1 MTPLSQPKKVRKNV
15 CFLAFFLLFYT
26 FSAQSQTA
34 FDPYNFNEKFLEHLI
49 KVRIDSVRKV
59 YLCSSLYN
67 DSILYV
73 ASKHHSR
80 YMDST
85 GIFLHEEPGNLN
97 TLTPQ
102 KRAEYYGAKDYNVG
116 ENIIIEHFKATYEDI
131 ADSIVDGWVHSKGHF
146 DNMINCKYQITGVS
160 VKMNLESNMIYAC
173 QKFASISSAT
183 TFVEN
188 TNFFPTEFNILNINS
203 FGDKPHELIK
213 NPNYEYGLKHDKPEK
228 CELCQNLVYYQPFI
242 NLKHNKN
249 KDVTLRIENSEYV
262 QQLLNNRKD
271 GFAIEIVIYDD
282 YLCDNPIYYSKSS
295 RRNGERKLN
304 GIITKPKYKF
314 ELQSG
319 FKKRN
324 KKKSVKFVDYIF
336 KSDSVQFF
344 RRFKKFNVDRYSDTY
359 FEVNFKIPKKFKS
372 TTGIIGHNLVYIQ
385 DKQICHIDF
394 WGQYCDELSKD
405 FLETKD
411 IYFPAEG
418 DYDFNIETK
427 QIKDEVEFK
436 KNEYTFSEKDLIQFT
451 NQKDGWQID
460 SIQIVAFSS
469 VEGDSLKNY
478 ELQQLR
484 AQSIADIIG
493 KSQKN
498 HIKTTISSQTDWEG
512 FYKAIKTNPN
522 WSHLSNKSHAELIEY
537 FNKNGSA
544 EFEKILSK
552 QRRGLVTVYY
562 SKACNKENVAY
573 YIKTEA
579 NRLKTSLN
587 NKVKKDKKLASEDY
601 EQFTKLYTYAHRAV
615 LEKIIKPSIL
625 ANIEMPANY
634 ITNSELAQKFVL
646 YGLEFEAEFSD
657 KKDWKERHEQDISQL
672 SKKEFSLLTDP
683 FNYFLARREVEKHRN
698 IAPKNI
704 NRFEEIVEILN
715 QMKPIY
721 ANDSITR
728 TQIDRLNVN
737 ANYML
742 LFYLLKSDPQANSK
756 TAIQS
761 ISQIYE
767 YYKKNNGLSAEKLIS
782 LAKMAIYYDNT
793 EHGLNMMAPV
803 KAINDSIYAYYM
815 SVKYVNIEDPGSDL
829 YYLEL
834 LRLNKT
840 MDRNIWCN
848 MFINKCG
855 IPFQA
860 FDYEPLRKV
869 FCEQC
874 LDINRT
880 IIDLRKKDIIH

>member
-15 CFLAFFLLFYT
+15 CFLAVFLLFYT

-131 ADSIVDGWVHSKGHF
+131 ADSIVDGWVHSKRHF

-228 CELCQNLVYYQPFI
+228 CELCQNLVYYKPFI

-336 KSDSVQFF
+336 KSA
-344 RRFKKFNVDRYSDTY
+344 
-359 FEVNFKIPKKFKS
+359 
-372 TTGIIGHNLVYIQ
+372 
-385 DKQICHIDF
+385 
-394 WGQYCDELSKD
+394 
-405 FLETKD
+405 
-411 IYFPAEG
+411 AEG
-418 DYDFNIETK
+418 DYDFSIETK

-498 HIKTTISSQTDWEG
+498 HIKTTISSKTDWEG

-562 SKACNKENVAY
+562 SKPCNKENVAY

-880 IIDLRKKDIIH
+880 IIDLHKKDIIH

>member
-1 MTPLSQPKKVRKNV
+1 
-15 CFLAFFLLFYT
+15 
-26 FSAQSQTA
+26 
-34 FDPYNFNEKFLEHLI
+34 
-49 KVRIDSVRKV
+49 
-59 YLCSSLYN
+59 
-67 DSILYV
+67 
-73 ASKHHSR
+73 
-80 YMDST
+80 MDST

-131 ADSIVDGWVHSKGHF
+131 ADSIVDGWVHSKRHF

-228 CELCQNLVYYQPFI
+228 CELCQNLVYYKPFI

-336 KSDSVQFF
+336 KSA
-344 RRFKKFNVDRYSDTY
+344 
-359 FEVNFKIPKKFKS
+359 
-372 TTGIIGHNLVYIQ
+372 
-385 DKQICHIDF
+385 
-394 WGQYCDELSKD
+394 
-405 FLETKD
+405 
-411 IYFPAEG
+411 AEG
-418 DYDFNIETK
+418 DYDFSIETK

-498 HIKTTISSQTDWEG
+498 HIKTTISSKTDWEG

-562 SKACNKENVAY
+562 SKPCNKENVAY

-880 IIDLRKKDIIH
+880 IIDLHKKDIIH